1 MRQGLSVVSWS
12 SGTVEAGEDAIGS
25 RLQEGLAQGEG
36 VWKTFIRGLNRGRE
50 GAWPFHQEVWRMG
63 SFVQI
68 TKT

>member
-12 SGTVEAGEDAIGS
+12 SGTVEAGEDAIRI
-25 RLQEGLAQGEG
+25 RLQEGLAGRRRSSEDIYKGSKQRQGG
-36 VWKTFIRGLNRGRE
+36 GL
-50 GAWPFHQEVWRMG
+50 PFRQEVWRMG